1 MDANKRITFWE
12 VWTWVGGSL
21 IERSILK
28 TKRASE
34 TLPVVCP
41 SHKMLNVCLL
51 SVYFSETPEE
61 NGNHPIHTLLQATF
75 SEHPP
80 SPATVRKKS
89 YHFENVHSARD

>member
-28 TKRASE
+28 TEGASE

-51 SVYFSETPEE
+51 SV
-61 NGNHPIHTLLQATF
+61 
-75 SEHPP
+75 
-80 SPATVRKKS
+80 
-89 YHFENVHSARD
+89 